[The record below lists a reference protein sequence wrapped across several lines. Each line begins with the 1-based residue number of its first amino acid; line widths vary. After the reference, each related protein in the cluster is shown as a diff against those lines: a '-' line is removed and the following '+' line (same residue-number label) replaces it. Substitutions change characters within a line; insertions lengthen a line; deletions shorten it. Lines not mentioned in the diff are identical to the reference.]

1 MEQKE
6 KNRIILEWITKAK
19 EIYMNTI
26 LNCGMCKSFKL
37 AVLRDSELEKSLI
50 CILQVWDMS
59 QRYLIVNYCI
69 ILNGLLYLSLN
80 LTLSSWV
87 GIKLLKLIWKFKTI
101 S

>member
-26 LNCGMCKSFKL
+26 FNCGMCKSFKL

-50 CILQVWDMS
+50 CILQNMGHESKIFDS
-59 QRYLIVNYCI
+59 K
-69 ILNGLLYLSLN
+69 LLYNPEWPFILILN

-87 GIKLLKLIWKFKTI
+87 GIKLLRLIGNFKTI